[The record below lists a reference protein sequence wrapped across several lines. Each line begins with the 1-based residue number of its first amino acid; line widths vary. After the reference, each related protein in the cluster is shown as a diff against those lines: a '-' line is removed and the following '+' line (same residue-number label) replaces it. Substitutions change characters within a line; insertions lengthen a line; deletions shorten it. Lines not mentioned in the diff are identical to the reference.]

1 MFKLTK
7 ILFWRGRI
15 VGHFN
20 GAREIDI
27 AANFLKN
34 RDIFRPFWS
43 LKNRKN
49 KEIIS
54 MKEKEKIQALRF
66 ETNWERWV
74 YFCRKRWCNG
84 PKSRLKRPIFRPKYF
99 FFHFWIRA
107 KSWDV
112 PTASQLRRH
121 MSKHAD
127 NHIRHSLMF

>member
-99 FFHFWIRA
+99 FFIFGFVRKVETFRPRPNFGDTWANTPIITF
-107 KSWDV
+107 D
-112 PTASQLRRH
+112 TA
-121 MSKHAD
+121 
-127 NHIRHSLMF
+127 